1 MSGRT
6 FIIILCLILNVV
18 VVCVVVGAVA
28 FVLLLILLLYCGDF
42 LSLTYLLGAGNT
54 MTILT
59 PDDSTY
65 NHGWVAVHDIES
77 MVFRVLTC
85 ADAHI
90 ALATNVGAFDE
101 AYEVIIGGFNNT
113 MSSIRYNK
121 NGQSMVNV
129 TTKGVLSCFMP
140 REFWISWRD
149 GSINVGRGGEVFVN
163 TFLSWRD
170 LEPDEVNVM
179 QVSSGNGNRA
189 AWVFVESDCKSSE
202 SKVLE
207 KSSIL
212 PLIINNQYID
222 RHLKINLEVI
232 LATLTSGSYSLIL
245 RSFNI
250 CSILYSKSGLL
261 HYLQLASHKIATIG
275 INVTKNQIPNQNA
288 YLVRPAQNSLD
299 PPSEKGHLRRWVLR
313 MYQSSTNQKLRYTS
327 HHLNDTFTDVNQF

>member
-1 MSGRT
+1 MNGPESTARPSGYNSHSVFNIGT
-6 FIIILCLILNVV
+6 A
-18 VVCVVVGAVA
+18 CVAM
-28 FVLLLILLLYCGDF
+28 LLLFEGDFSLDEWPNLHYYFVFNPKCCCCLCCCWCCCFCVIVDTVAVLGDF

-212 PLIINNQYID
+212 PLIINNQFID
-222 RHLKINLEVI
+222 RHFHNAFLPYPLTVELEI
-232 LATLTSGSYSLIL
+232 LTW
-245 RSFNI
+245 
-250 CSILYSKSGLL
+250 K
-261 HYLQLASHKIATIG
+261 
-275 INVTKNQIPNQNA
+275 
-288 YLVRPAQNSLD
+288 
-299 PPSEKGHLRRWVLR
+299 
-313 MYQSSTNQKLRYTS
+313 
-327 HHLNDTFTDVNQF
+327 